1 MTVGLH
7 TLSNIFERFAIIK
20 KHHYFLNSSSNSIKQ
35 ATNNGVATQQVAPNE
50 PSVRIAMYI
59 CIQMRYLNIPFIL
72 DILFSSFASLQK
84 NGTTVNIPE
93 KIDID
98 PVMTYHVLQT
108 AAFCLMAI
116 IIMRLKL
123 FFTPQ
128 LCILSA
134 LLLNP
139 KVSSMESLYFFS
151 LRLRGFSPYR
161 TSMLTIPI
169 FIL

>member
-35 ATNNGVATQQVAPNE
+35 ATDNGVATQQVAQNE

-59 CIQMRYLNIPFIL
+59 CIQKRYLNIPFIL

-139 KVSSMESLYFFS
+139 KVSSMESPYF
-151 LRLRGFSPYR
+151 LRLG
-161 TSMLTIPI
+161 
-169 FIL
+169 

>member
-1 MTVGLH
+1 MIVGLH
-7 TLSNIFERFAIIK
+7 ILSNIFGRFAIIK
-20 KHHYFLNSSSNSIKQ
+20 KHHYFLDSSPNSIKQ
-35 ATNNGVATQQVAPNE
+35 ATTNGVATQQAQNE
-50 PSVRIAMYI
+50 PSVRITLYI
-59 CIQMRYLNIPFIL
+59 CIQKRYLNIAFIR

-84 NGTTVNIPE
+84 SGTTANIPE

-139 KVSSMESLYFFS
+139 KVSSMESEYF
-151 LRLRGFSPYR
+151 L
-161 TSMLTIPI
+161 
-169 FIL
+169 